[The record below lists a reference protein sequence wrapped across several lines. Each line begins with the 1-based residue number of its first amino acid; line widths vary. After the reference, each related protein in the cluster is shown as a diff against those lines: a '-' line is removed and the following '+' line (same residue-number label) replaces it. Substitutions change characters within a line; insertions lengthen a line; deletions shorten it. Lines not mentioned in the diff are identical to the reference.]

1 MPDMNRNPVQPQ
13 HIAIIMDG
21 NGRWAARRGLPRTAG
36 HQAGQKALRRTIEA
50 VHQQGIRHLTVF
62 AFSSENWQRPQG
74 EVNKLMELLKKGLQK
89 HIPELH
95 ENNVRVRF
103 VGRRDHFSAELSGL
117 LDNAERLTRDNQAL
131 DFNVALDYGGQWDI
145 CQAAEACLAAYP
157 GQPLTPERLRRHLCL
172 SDQPLPDLLIRTGGE
187 QRLSNFLLWQLAYAE
202 LIFSD
207 TLWPDF
213 DAADISAAI
222 QEFARRERRFGTVQ
236 EQPAATV
243 QVASA

>member
-1 MPDMNRNPVQPQ
+1 MASSAIKPQ

-50 VHQQGIRHLTVF
+50 VHQQHIQYLTVF
-62 AFSSENWQRPQG
+62 AFSSENWQRPAG
-74 EVNKLMELLKKGLQK
+74 EVNKLMDLLKKGLQK

-95 ENNVRVRF
+95 KNNVRVRF
-103 VGRRDHFSAELSGL
+103 IGRRDQFSGSLCKLLS
-117 LDNAERLTRDNQAL
+117 NAEQLTAANQAL
-131 DFNVALDYGGQWDI
+131 NFNVALDYGGQWDI
-145 CQAAEACLAAYP
+145 CQAVEQLRHHP
-157 GQPLTPERLRRHLCL
+157 QPITPQLLQQHLCL

-187 QRLSNFLLWQLAYAE
+187 QRMSNFLLWQLAYAE
-202 LIFSD
+202 LIFSA

-213 DAADISAAI
+213 DSTDITAAV
-222 QEFARRERRFGTVQ
+222 QEFARRERRFGTVN
-236 EQPAATV
+236 EQVAASI

>member
-1 MPDMNRNPVQPQ
+1 MNDRLAHPR

-50 VHQQGIRHLTVF
+50 VHQQGVQHLTVF
-62 AFSSENWQRPQG
+62 AFSSENWQRPRA
-74 EVNKLMELLKKGLQK
+74 EVSKLMELLKKGLQK

-103 VGRRDHFSAELSGL
+103 IGRRDQFSTKLCGL
-117 LDNAERLTRDNQAL
+117 LRNAERLTETNTAL
-131 DFNVALDYGGQWDI
+131 NLNVALDYGGQWDI
-145 CQAAEACLAAYP
+145 CQAAEQAKAEHP
-157 GQPLTPERLRRHLCL
+157 GQPLTPERLQQHLCL
-172 SDQPLPDLLIRTGGE
+172 SNQPLPDLLIRTGGE
-187 QRLSNFLLWQLAYAE
+187 QRVSNFLLWQLAYAE

-213 DAADISAAI
+213 DASDISAAVD
-222 QEFARRERRFGTVQ
+222 EFARRERRFGTVQ
-236 EQPAATV
+236 EPPAATAQAV
-243 QVASA
+243 GA

>member
-1 MPDMNRNPVQPQ
+1 MTIQPQ

-36 HQAGQKALRRTIEA
+36 HQAGQKALRKTIEA
-50 VHQQGIRHLTVF
+50 AHQQGVQHLTVF
-62 AFSSENWQRPQG
+62 AFSSENWQRPKG
-74 EVNKLMELLKKGLQK
+74 EVNKLMDLLKKGLQK

-95 ENNVRVRF
+95 KNQVRVRF
-103 VGRRDHFSAELSGL
+103 IGRRDHFSAELSSL
-117 LDNAERLTRDNQAL
+117 LEYAEQLTQDNQAL

-145 CQAAEACLAAYP
+145 CQALETIKSAYP
-157 GQPLTPERLRRHLCL
+157 NQPITPELLQRYL
-172 SDQPLPDLLIRTGGE
+172 SLHDQPPPDLLIRTGGE

-213 DAADISAAI
+213 GADDIVNAI
-222 QEFARRERRFGTVQ
+222 QEYAQRERRFGMVNENTS
-236 EQPAATV
+236 ATV
-243 QVASA
+243 QAASA

>member
-1 MPDMNRNPVQPQ
+1 MPIQPQ

-50 VHQQGIRHLTVF
+50 VHQQGVRHLTVF
-62 AFSSENWQRPQG
+62 AFSSENWQRPKG

-95 ENNVRVRF
+95 KNQVRIRF
-103 VGRRDHFSAELSGL
+103 IGRRDHFSPELSNL
-117 LDNAERLTRDNQAL
+117 LENAEQLTRDNQSL

-145 CQAAEACLAAYP
+145 CQALEAIKATCP
-157 GQPLTPERLRRHLCL
+157 DQPITPALLQQHLSL
-172 SDQPLPDLLIRTGGE
+172 HDQPLPDLLIRTGGE

-207 TLWPDF
+207 ILWPDF
-213 DAADISAAI
+213 GTDDIANAI
-222 QEFARRERRFGTVQ
+222 KEFARRERRFGMVSESST
-236 EQPAATV
+236 ATV

>member
-1 MPDMNRNPVQPQ
+1 MTIQPQ

-36 HQAGQKALRRTIEA
+36 HQAGQKALRKTIEA
-50 VHQQGIRHLTVF
+50 VHQQGVKHLTVF
-62 AFSSENWQRPQG
+62 AFSSENWQRPKG

-95 ENNVRVRF
+95 KNQVRVRF
-103 VGRRDHFSAELSGL
+103 IGRRDHFNAELSSL
-117 LDNAERLTRDNQAL
+117 LEYAEQLTQNNQAL

-145 CQAAEACLAAYP
+145 CQAMETIKAAHP
-157 GQPLTPERLRRHLCL
+157 DRPITPELLQRYL
-172 SDQPLPDLLIRTGGE
+172 SLHDQPPPDLLIRTGGE

-213 DAADISAAI
+213 GADDIANAI
-222 QEFARRERRFGTVQ
+222 QEYAQRERRFGMVNENTS
-236 EQPAATV
+236 ATI
-243 QVASA
+243 QAASA